1 MGKGYD
7 KHFNPI
13 AEKTSFEERLKNFKE
28 VSPMSKE
35 GIKER
40 EDFYELYGRAWWWFN
55 GTTRVPRYKNS
66 WSEQFRKGDNN
77 E

>member
-40 EDFYELYGRAWWWFN
+40 EDFYKLYGRAWWWFN
-55 GTTRVPRYKNS
+55 GVSRIPRYKNS
-66 WSEQFRKGDNN
+66 WSEQFRRGVDN